1 MRAMRKHPQ
10 NLTAY
15 ELVLQALDLLYR
27 MDYDSFSKAR
37 GLLELAI
44 SHDPNFALAYSYVA
58 LWYVFRFGEIGSP
71 DPDGDAIAGARYAA
85 EAIERG
91 GDDAFALAVYGH
103 VQSFLLHDFE
113 KARIALERAI
123 AAGPSSA
130 MAWTMASATS
140 GFLGDGPAAVRQG
153 EQGVRL
159 SPLDA
164 RSFWHEGLLG
174 QAHYVN
180 GDYEQALEW
189 VRSAVSRNELI
200 RFNQRLLIVTL
211 GALGRREEAAQAARY
226 YLQIQPGFRISSYAR
241 RCPFRDAALETW
253 LGHLR
258 SAGLPD

>member
-1 MRAMRKHPQ
+1 MRKHPK

-15 ELVLQALDLLYR
+15 DLMLQALDLLYR

-37 GLLELAI
+37 GLLEQAI
-44 SHDPNFALAYSYVA
+44 SHDPNFALAYAYIA
-58 LWYVFRFGEIGSP
+58 LWYVFRIGEIGSP
-71 DPDGDAIAGARYAA
+71 DPDGDISAGARYAK

-91 GDDAFALAVYGH
+91 GDDAFALAVHGH
-103 VQSFLLHDFE
+103 VQSFLLHDFQ
-113 KARIALERAI
+113 KAKMVLERAI

-130 MAWTMASATS
+130 MAWTMASGTS

-180 GDYEQALEW
+180 RDYEQALEW
-189 VRSAVSRNELI
+189 VRSALSRNELI

-211 GALGRREEAAQAARY
+211 SALGRGEEAAQAVRRF
-226 YLQIQPGFRISSYAR
+226 LQIQPEFRISSYAI
-241 RCPFRDAALETW
+241 RCPFRGAALETW